1 MKNKRLI
8 GIVAGLAVLVVASL
22 IYSSMNKPAAKEE
35 QKVAKVGVLQFVSH
49 PSLDLIY
56 QGIQDGLAEEGYKDD
71 QVKIDFM
78 NSEGD
83 QSKVAT

>member
-1 MKNKRLI
+1 M
-8 GIVAGLAVLVVASL
+8 
-22 IYSSMNKPAAKEE
+22 
-35 QKVAKVGVLQFVSH
+35 SH

-56 QGIQDGLAEEGYKDD
+56 KGIQDGLAEEEYKDD

-83 QSKVAT
+83 QSKVANNE